1 MAFPRLFDDLRTAL
15 ACLYSLSH
23 DAARKMDSR
32 EAHDFLLYMQSRNVR
47 RKLHSLRQSDR
58 DQQKS
63 CEKSSSEPQPKQA
76 QLSDERQG
84 STWLSC
90 LALLCSSD
98 ADSAERLFAAQT
110 MMHRL
115 RRTKL
120 SEAIDLEME
129 EPSTL
134 LTPSLDVNLPQL
146 AAEYVQWMR
155 HFHPLLESL
164 VQHFLTDPRFGD
176 EVDEDQL
183 KGEISML
190 TLSAI
195 TYLTAC
201 SGHSDPNL
209 EPLIYTLGSSLAS
222 IALRLRFTPRS
233 IMTQTK
239 ATAASAPL
247 VTMVVRSL
255 STAAA
260 TDSTNNIITQTAIY
274 SCLCSC
280 LSAIPDTLLA
290 TAGGA
295 LGRFSVDPHCVQA
308 AHEEL
313 RQPSTGVHLLWEAL
327 CHTMPSNDQPVSL
340 QEKMLITCQKWA
352 KWLPLPHDFVE
363 HTVPLAGQHL
373 SSPNTN
379 PAAQKAALSYLIV
392 IYESGAWT
400 APYILSFSLGLSSDQ
415 LAVAAANKK
424 RQSSRS
430 KRRQKEKLESTAT
443 DTLRVKA
450 EVECHH
456 RGETACRTT
465 RLVWE
470 RLAAAARQALEH
482 HSGPNVEGGEGPV
495 GCLCACANVCLPH
508 WLKNPSLQEAF
519 QPLAQAIMDAFQE
532 VCSNGDRTVRALSY
546 EPLYTLNTALMA
558 SARDRVSTQQPP
570 TDTEVNV
577 ADHLFHCAMRL
588 ATSCA
593 YPSDYFDFLDRDN
606 DEEIEM
612 ERNEVRDLIRAI
624 SGGEDLQSDGDDTN
638 MGLPMDVS
646 MRILDKMVRSCANAC
661 SANPSMPPETAVHAL
676 SALAKPMNS
685 MAEAYTKRCRSEG
698 LSETLM
704 VAIQALGNV
713 HKSLVVAFGTPS
725 MTGLFPVS
733 RLANLATAS
742 YAPVFSAICEL
753 RECLGHCDPGL
764 MQSVSETVDAAV
776 HSAAL
781 AIVHIP
787 ELAAEST
794 LDHTQYDIRGAMRGP
809 GGEDHVGCLA
819 LTRLAFES
827 DALAR
832 AMMAANDSSGPF
844 LPLEL
849 CKLHDKLKSV
859 EDERGPGVCHGTG
872 IAPKSRRILLQT
884 LCRIVL
890 LHRGDST
897 SSGGSQDAL
906 SALNE
911 LFWSLISSVAVLTTP
926 PTGIDA
932 NRMHRIVEAV
942 LDLAAF
948 SPDMVCSIF
957 DDSRSDETQSVRHQF
972 LHGLFGAGQLGY
984 TGLSAP
990 FPPDDLIHQWGR
1002 LRASLSAF
1010 VRASACPDIPGTA
1023 ADAIILL
1030 NKAECQAISFQCALG
1045 PTTASRIFS
1054 ESVISESSGPSGL
1067 FVRIIG
1073 ETIQQNQDLLSAR
1086 NCVLVLYQLRTVV
1099 LDTLLSKCPEPTNPC
1114 FVDPRP
1120 TLCEAWY
1127 LTLDELMESFNAQ
1140 NAAACNDASIK
1151 SILSDSCCTALLLL
1165 LYPSLRKDPNDGLKD
1180 IGMTLDGPQTRAIM
1194 EFLESYFLLGPD
1206 MFRAVALTLSSQLVA
1221 ENVLVVSDD
1230 PVGQG
1235 VAIVGAC
1242 LFRAASGALP
1252 PWAIEVIPSLYAA
1265 LYHACGT
1272 DVQVFRQMLITSMQI
1287 RLVTTTGFGGV
1298 YPGELLAGRFFES
1311 AKDSSKRTFVE
1322 RSQEA
1327 CSQNDAEGW
1336 RRFKVLLK
1344 QACGG
1349 KKKAS
1354 LSLKPSFTTWNIDRI

>member
-1 MAFPRLFDDLRTAL
+1 
-15 ACLYSLSH
+15 
-23 DAARKMDSR
+23 
-32 EAHDFLLYMQSRNVR
+32 MQSRNVR

-58 DQQKS
+58 DQQKK
-63 CEKSSSEPQPKQA
+63 CEKSSIEPQPKQA

-84 STWLSC
+84 STWLAC
-90 LALLCSSD
+90 LALLCSPD
-98 ADSAERLFAAQT
+98 AVSAERLFAAQT

-115 RRTKL
+115 RRTTL

-134 LTPSLDVNLPQL
+134 LTSSLDVNLPQL
-146 AAEYVQWMR
+146 AADYLQWMR
-155 HFHPLLESL
+155 HFHPLLASL
-164 VQHFLTDPRFGD
+164 VHTFLTDPRFGD

-190 TLSAI
+190 TLAAI

-201 SGHSDPNL
+201 SGQSDQNI
-209 EPLIYTLGSSLAS
+209 EPLIYTLGSSLAA

-233 IMTQTK
+233 IMTETK
-239 ATAASAPL
+239 ATTASAPL
-247 VTMVVRSL
+247 VTMVVHSL
-255 STAAA
+255 STVAAA
-260 TDSTNNIITQTAIY
+260 DSTDNSVTQTAVY

-280 LSAIPDTLLA
+280 LSAIPDTLLT

-295 LGRFSVDPHCVQA
+295 LGRFSIDPHCVQA

-327 CHTMPSNDQPVSL
+327 CRAVPSDNPPMSL
-340 QEKMLITCQKWA
+340 RAKLLITCQKWA

-363 HTVPLAGQHL
+363 HTVPLACQHL
-373 SSPNTN
+373 SSSNTT
-379 PAAQKAALSYLIV
+379 PAAHKAALSFLII

-415 LAVAAANKK
+415 LAVTSANKK

-430 KRRQKEKLESTAT
+430 KRRQNEKLESTAT
-443 DTLRVKA
+443 EALRVQA
-450 EVECHH
+450 EAECLH
-456 RGETACRTT
+456 RGETACLITK
-465 RLVWE
+465 LVWE
-470 RLAAAARQALEH
+470 GLAVAARQELEH
-482 HSGPNVEGGEGPV
+482 YSGTNMDGGEGPV

-508 WLKNPSLQEAF
+508 WLKHPSPQEAY
-519 QPLAQAIMDAFQE
+519 QPLAKAIMDTFQE
-532 VCSNGDRTVRALSY
+532 VCSNGDRTVKALSY
-546 EPLYTLNTALMA
+546 EPICTLNTALLA

-570 TDTEVNV
+570 TDMELTV
-577 ADHLFHCAMRL
+577 ADHLFQCAMRL

-593 YPSDYFDFLDRDN
+593 YSSDYFDFLDQDN

-624 SGGEDLQSDGDDTN
+624 SGAEDLQSDGNDTN
-638 MGLPMDVS
+638 LGLPMDVS
-646 MRILDKMVRSCANAC
+646 MLILDKMVQSCANAC
-661 SANPSMPPETAVHAL
+661 AANPSIPPETAVHAL
-676 SALAKPMNS
+676 SALAKPMNI
-685 MAEAYTKRCRSEG
+685 MAEAYAKGCHREG
-698 LSETLM
+698 LSETLLL
-704 VAIQALGNV
+704 AIQALGNV

-725 MTGLFPVS
+725 MKGLFPVS

-742 YAPVFSAICEL
+742 YAPFLSAICNISD
-753 RECLGHCDPGL
+753 RPGHCNPGL

-781 AIVHIP
+781 AIMHIP

-794 LDHTQYDIRGAMRGP
+794 LFHTQYDIRGAMRGP

-819 LTRLAFES
+819 LARLAFES

-832 AMMAANDSSGPF
+832 AMMAANDSSGSF

-859 EDERGPGVCHGTG
+859 EDERGPGVFHGTG
-872 IAPKSRRILLQT
+872 IAPKSRRLLLQT
-884 LCRIVL
+884 ICRIVL
-890 LHRGDST
+890 LHHGDST
-897 SSGGSQDAL
+897 SSVGNQDAL

-926 PTGIDA
+926 PTRIDA
-932 NRMHRIVEAV
+932 NRMYRIVEAV

-948 SPDMVCSIF
+948 SPNMVRSIF
-957 DDSRSDETQSVRHQF
+957 DDSRRDETQSVRHQF
-972 LHGLFGAGQLGY
+972 LEGLFGAGQLGY
-984 TGLSAP
+984 AQLSVT
-990 FPPDDLIHQWGR
+990 FPPDDLVLQWGR
-1002 LRASLSAF
+1002 LRAALSGF
-1010 VRASACPDIPGTA
+1010 VRASACPDIPSMA

-1030 NKAECQAISFQCALG
+1030 NKAECQAISSQCALG
-1045 PTTASRIFS
+1045 PTAASPIFI
-1054 ESVISESSGPSGL
+1054 ESVISENSGPSGL

-1073 ETIQQNQDLLSAR
+1073 EIIQKNHDLLSVR
-1086 NCVLVLYQLRTVV
+1086 NCVLVLHELRTVV
-1099 LDTLLSKCPEPTNPC
+1099 LDTLLSKCPEPTNTS

-1120 TLCEAWY
+1120 ALCEAWY
-1127 LTLDELMESFNAQ
+1127 LTLDELVESFDAQ
-1140 NAAACNDASIK
+1140 NAAAACNDASMK
-1151 SILSDSCCTALLLL
+1151 SLLSDSCCTAVLLL
-1165 LYPSLRKDPNDGLKD
+1165 LYPSLRKDPNDGWKD

-1194 EFLESYFLLGPD
+1194 EFLESFFLLGPD
-1206 MFRAVALTLSSQLVA
+1206 MFRTVAFTVTSRLVA
-1221 ENVLVVSDD
+1221 EGALVASDDD

-1235 VAIVGAC
+1235 VAVVGAC
-1242 LFRAASGALP
+1242 LFRAASGGLP

-1272 DVQVFRQMLITSMQI
+1272 DAHVFCQMLTTSMEI
-1287 RLVTTTGFGGV
+1287 RLGTTRAGFGGV
-1298 YPGELLAGRFFES
+1298 RPGELLAGRFFES
-1311 AKDSSKRTFVE
+1311 AKESSKRIFVE

-1349 KKKAS
+1349 KKKSS